1 MLGDMPHMFAS
12 SIPTAL
18 GGFPLHFN
26 PFCSRYQIFA
36 LSPGP
41 AQGSA
46 SFRNYYQAICPVLGL
61 MEETK
66 VESCGLKQK
75 VKLTQEQKDM

>member
-36 LSPGP
+36 LIPGP

-46 SFRNYYQAICPVLGL
+46 SFRNYYQASKKILSTL
-61 MEETK
+61 H
-66 VESCGLKQK
+66 LW
-75 VKLTQEQKDM
+75 